1 MQEGKSWP
9 GNTPSY
15 PGPACY
21 FFALHK
27 TAKKTLSSSLTS
39 QKESEVGSRQI
50 LGRVITH
57 KFKLSQ
63 KKRRVFCF
71 LCEKRSILEYFGGI
85 IILHS
90 RIPAFF
96 FSHPIPGKLNYSR
109 DELNNWTF
117 FHFPFQHLVSTPTY
131 EDRISPSCR
140 RLHESVKCQKGIRV
154 LQRPLSLRK

>member
-1 MQEGKSWP
+1 MVFSHGFSHLSGSNFHPITSRCKWEKVDQETHSHTPALP
-9 GNTPSY
+9 GT
-15 PGPACY
+15 
-21 FFALHK
+21 FLHSINH
-27 TAKKTLSSSLTS
+27 KKDTILEPNTS

-109 DELNNWTF
+109 DELNN
-117 FHFPFQHLVSTPTY
+117 
-131 EDRISPSCR
+131 
-140 RLHESVKCQKGIRV
+140 
-154 LQRPLSLRK
+154 